1 MKNRGITLIALVI
14 SIIVLLILAGISIS
28 MLSGDNGILQKT
40 TSAKKSTENSQI
52 QEQIN
57 LAYHSALVD
66 GRGEVTESSLENELK
81 KEFGKVEL
89 DEGWLD
95 KESEAEKWRITIDGI
110 SLDVP
115 KGIEINEKNITV
127 HNLGLQ
133 GGTYSF
139 VIYRED
145 YEYPYD
151 DSPAVRRCMDAM
163 EQVWD
168 SGLRLFADTELSIPV
183 IVPNFDTETGF
194 HEVLVDFD
202 NFPTDLYVSID

>member
-1 MKNRGITLIALVI
+1 
-14 SIIVLLILAGISIS
+14 

-81 KEFGKVEL
+81 KEFGKVKL

-115 KGIEINEKNITV
+115 KGIEINEK
-127 HNLGLQ
+127 
-133 GGTYSF
+133 
-139 VIYRED
+139 
-145 YEYPYD
+145 
-151 DSPAVRRCMDAM
+151 
-163 EQVWD
+163 
-168 SGLRLFADTELSIPV
+168 
-183 IVPNFDTETGF
+183 
-194 HEVLVDFD
+194 VL
-202 NFPTDLYVSID
+202 